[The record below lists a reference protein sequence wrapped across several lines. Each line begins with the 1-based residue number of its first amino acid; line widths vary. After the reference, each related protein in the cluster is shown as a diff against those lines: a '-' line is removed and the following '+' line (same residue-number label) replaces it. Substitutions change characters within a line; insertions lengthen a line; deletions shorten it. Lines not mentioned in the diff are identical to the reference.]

1 MDESEKITGPES
13 KQILIL
19 DLGMVSEFQKISRPE
34 YSHIELRES
43 EKPRPSNKLIV
54 YNEN

>member
-34 YSHIELRES
+34 YSHIRI
-43 EKPRPSNKLIV
+43 KRV
-54 YNEN
+54 